1 MKEQGFYIEKVIPS
15 KWWVMVYAD
24 VKTESDLE
32 QVYGAILAAGAGNRK
47 AANAVTVLSEP
58 NTGYIYSN
66 LERQFSLI
74 AVAHA
79 TNYAE
84 MFNSVNHEINH
95 LTAHV
100 CEWFMY
106 QTGTEKSAYIQG
118 EISEKMYPIVAMSIC
133 PKCNCGRRHE

>member
-1 MKEQGFYIEKVIPS
+1 MKEQGFYIEKEIPS

-32 QVYGAILAAGAGNRK
+32 QVYGAILAAGAGHRK

-84 MFNSVNHEINH
+84 MYNTISHEISH
-95 LTAHV
+95 LTAHI
-100 CEWFMY
+100 CEWFMFPN
-106 QTGTEKSAYIQG
+106 TGEKSAYITG
-118 EISEKMYPIVAMSIC
+118 EIAKNIYPLVAAAIC
-133 PKCNCGRRHE
+133 PKCKRGKH